1 MKIIPEQSFVLFKF
15 IIRTILSVSVFVI
28 LFSCAPQWEIQNPYE
43 KVDWAGHVQYK
54 ANFHTHTTRSDG
66 RMNPQTV
73 IDQFHQL
80 GYKIL
85 AITDHNEVTYPW
97 DGFSEMTASNTSEN
111 RMVNDPTTM
120 PQNLVYENRNPQ
132 SLGMIDIQANELSRH
147 HHMGS
152 FFNDHNGTAT
162 EEESLVATAAK
173 NGITM
178 LYHPGRYTRPVEW
191 YVDLY
196 QRHDHLIGLE
206 VYNQADRYPD
216 DRKLWDSILT
226 VTMPDRPVW
235 GYSNDDMHSLAQL
248 GRNWNVLILPE
259 LSPEWVRQGMEEGR
273 SYFIFAPDGHA
284 GPSPPVIESI
294 NVNKRRG
301 IIQINATDY
310 ESIIWISEGKIVHEG
325 ATINLGEI
333 TELGTYVRAKLYGS
347 GETVTGTQPFGIK
360 KP

>member
-1 MKIIPEQSFVLFKF
+1 
-15 IIRTILSVSVFVI
+15 
-28 LFSCAPQWEIQNPYE
+28 
-43 KVDWAGHVQYK
+43 
-54 ANFHTHTTRSDG
+54 
-66 RMNPQTV
+66 
-73 IDQFHQL
+73 
-80 GYKIL
+80 
-85 AITDHNEVTYPW
+85 
-97 DGFSEMTASNTSEN
+97 
-111 RMVNDPTTM
+111 
-120 PQNLVYENRNPQ
+120 
-132 SLGMIDIQANELSRH
+132 
-147 HHMGS
+147 
-152 FFNDHNGTAT
+152 
-162 EEESLVATAAK
+162 
-173 NGITM
+173 
-178 LYHPGRYTRPVEW
+178 
-191 YVDLY
+191 
-196 QRHDHLIGLE
+196 
-206 VYNQADRYPD
+206 
-216 DRKLWDSILT
+216 
-226 VTMPDRPVW
+226 MPDRPVW

-273 SYFIFAPDGHA
+273 SYFIFAHDGHA